1 MLRIGGWHRRYRL
14 SISGRGL
21 ATAFLWLAS
30 IASVPAFAQ
39 EVAVATPGE
48 DFRESYDES
57 APVSGGV
64 VVGLRLGDTPGKLDP
79 DNVRFAMTQKT
90 LVCVRALT
98 RDGRY
103 SANNE
108 YTITSTQTAKSVRIF
123 PVTKIH
129 AAALAGYDGRDYAL
143 KVFEAK
149 GKDCIPE
156 NAVHFPQLGPRGNS
170 DVLTIMINASS
181 RRVSLEAP
189 AGATDIVCGAPAGGA
204 RIAFD
209 QECRVNIHGIQ
220 DEVARFVIAMDDGF
234 DTEKEPVL
242 VSLRRN
248 R

>member
-14 SISGRGL
+14 SISGRWL
-21 ATAFLWLAS
+21 TAAFLWLAP
-30 IASVPAFAQ
+30 ITSVPAFAQ

-48 DFRESYDES
+48 NFRESYDES
-57 APVSGGV
+57 AAVSGGV
-64 VVGLRLGDTPGKLDP
+64 VVGLRLGDTSGKLDP
-79 DNVRFAMTQKT
+79 ENVRFAMTQKT

-108 YTITSTQTAKSVRIF
+108 YTITSTQTAKSVRIS
-123 PVTKIH
+123 PVTRKH
-129 AAALAGYDGRDYAL
+129 RAALSGYDGRDYAL

-149 GKDCIPE
+149 GSDCIPDG
-156 NAVHFPQLGPRGNS
+156 ALHFPQLGTGANA

-181 RRVSLEAP
+181 RRVTLEAP
-189 AGATDIVCGAPAGGA
+189 AGAADVVCGAPAGGA

-209 QECRVNIHGIQ
+209 QECRVNVRGVQ
-220 DEVARFVIAMDDGF
+220 DEAARFVIAMDDGF

-242 VSLRRN
+242 VSLRHAR
-248 R
+248 